1 MAVKPLKNRSY
12 FTNETGFILPSVVFL
27 IFVLFVIFLANVSVY
42 ELELTMGE
50 HHLEQVKIETLIQLG
65 LESYKDDLQKSE
77 TFIPKKNYSFP
88 YGEVIIS
95 AYEDKPRQIIT
106 INININ
112 TDQNQ
117 QYRTDFS
124 IPLLND

>member
-88 YGEVIIS
+88 YGEVFIS

-124 IPLLND
+124 IPLLNN